1 MSVVDGACV
10 SEEVTD
16 PERLRL
22 IEQLRRAP
30 EFRFSGVFR
39 RAVQSPAVNYE
50 VAFARKM
57 HPLVRVRLDRLLER
71 ARANIAAGRYGDRR
85 GYIYVFHDLA
95 DGNNVVKIGRTVREP
110 HKRVAEWNRELV
122 TESGERRQRNVVL
135 LFAYPT
141 LANEFAERVVH
152 EALRCEH
159 IGNRLSVAS
168 GNELSEFFR
177 IANFRALKLFLRQ
190 TLAYVDRFVFGARRR
205 R

>member
-1 MSVVDGACV
+1 MSVDGACV

-16 PERLRL
+16 PERLEM
-22 IEQLRRAP
+22 IAQLRRTP
-30 EFRFSGVFR
+30 EFRFSGGFR
-39 RAVQSPAVNYE
+39 RVVQSPMVNYE
-50 VAFARKM
+50 VAFAHKM
-57 HPLVRVRLDRLLER
+57 HPLVRLRLENLLRR
-71 ARANIAAGRYGDRR
+71 ARGNIAAGRYGDRR

-95 DGNNVVKIGRTVREP
+95 DHSSVVKIGRTVRSP
-110 HKRVAEWNRELV
+110 QKRVAEWNRELA
-122 TESGERRQRNVVL
+122 TEGSARHERNVVL

-190 TLAYVDRFVFGARRR
+190 TLAYVDRLVAVSARRR
-205 R
+205 